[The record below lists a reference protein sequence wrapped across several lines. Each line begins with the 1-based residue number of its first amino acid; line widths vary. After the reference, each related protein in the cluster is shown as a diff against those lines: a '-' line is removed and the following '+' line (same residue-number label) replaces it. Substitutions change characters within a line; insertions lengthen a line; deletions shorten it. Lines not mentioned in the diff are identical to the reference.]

1 MIVTVTQKSRASPLL
16 TLFRAFFCYV
26 EPCMAVSGAL
36 LASFTPESFL
46 NSILPPSPGPSSTT
60 TTIEAT
66 PLVKYLLVIIAG
78 LYCMLATVQVFLLG
92 ARQHDSGVWRVVMLG
107 MLAGDIVHLGA
118 IQIAVPGS
126 SDIYWK
132 VWTWRVEDWANIGLL
147 LLCVALRLAYLLWSV
162 AEDRRR
168 RRTSPSTALPVKS

>member
-1 MIVTVTQKSRASPLL
+1 MIITMTQKSRASPLL

-46 NSILPPSPGPSSTT
+46 NTILPPSPGPST

-78 LYCMLATVQVFLLG
+78 LYCMLAAVQVFLLG
-92 ARQHDSGVWRVVMLG
+92 ARQHDSGLWRVVMLG
-107 MLAGDIVHLGA
+107 MLVGDIVHLAA

-126 SDIYWK
+126 YDIYWK
-132 VWTWRVEDWANIGLL
+132 VWTWRIEDWSNIGLL
-147 LLCVALRLAYLLWSV
+147 FLCVTLRVAYLLWSV

-168 RRTSPSTALPVKS
+168 RTSPSTGLPLKS